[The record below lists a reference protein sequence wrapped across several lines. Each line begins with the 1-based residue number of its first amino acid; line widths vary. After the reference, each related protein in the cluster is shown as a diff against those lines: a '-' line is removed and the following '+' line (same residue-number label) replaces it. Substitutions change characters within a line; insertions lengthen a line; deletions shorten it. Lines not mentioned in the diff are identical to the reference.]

1 MPAKAKKVVFSAL
14 IESEMKTDQEL
25 FNQIEAYLKGELNA
39 AEEADFERYRNEN
52 PDADQQFTEY
62 SQVMGQLK
70 TNGYN
75 RQLLA
80 DMDAI
85 HKQLDIEGLKEKL
98 FPQPSGIVSFFKK
111 YRLNIAVAASVAIV
125 AAFATMFSTGYFSKA
140 SLSNYKALRRELSM
154 KISNIERSQNALINN
169 IKGKPTR
176 GPVNPVQFGGT
187 GFALSADGYV
197 VTNYHVIKGAD
208 SVYIQNSAGES
219 FKVKQIYVD
228 PAYDIAVLQIIDTS
242 FTDLDALPYSIK
254 EIVSDIGEDVF
265 TIGFPRDSMV
275 YGKGYLSSRTGYNGD
290 TVAYQVSIPVNPG
303 DSGGP
308 LLDSRG
314 NVIGIING
322 KQTQADGV
330 AFAIK
335 SNYLLKSLE
344 AIPQDSL
351 EEKLVLNKRNNLNGL
366 SRKDQIKKMQDY
378 IFMVKVY

>member
-1 MPAKAKKVVFSAL
+1 
-14 IESEMKTDQEL
+14 MKTDQEL
-25 FNQIEAYLKGELNA
+25 FNQLEAYLKGELNA
-39 AEEADFERYRNEN
+39 AEGADFERYRNEN
-52 PDADQQFTEY
+52 PGADQHFTEY
-62 SQVMGQLK
+62 SKVMRQLK
-70 TNGYN
+70 ANGYN

-85 HKQLDIEGLKEKL
+85 HKELDIEGLKQEL
-98 FPQPSGIVSFFKK
+98 FPQQSGIVSFFKK

-125 AAFATMFSTGYFSKA
+125 AVFATMFATGYFSKA

-169 IKGKPTR
+169 IEGKPAR

-208 SVYIQNSAGES
+208 SVYIQNSAGKS

-254 EIVSDIGEDVF
+254 EIASDIGEDVF
-265 TIGFPRDSMV
+265 TIGFPRDSIV

-351 EEKLVLNKRNNLNGL
+351 ENKLVLNKRNNLNGL